1 MRYALLTEAFMPIKI
16 LFVDD
21 ERDLRMLINQR
32 FRKQIAEGVYE
43 FQFAG
48 DGVEALELL
57 RQCRGKTTEPEAAG
71 EDPIYAIHSPCLPE
85 IVLTDINMPRLDGLA
100 LSESVRELY
109 PAIVVVVIS
118 AYDDI
123 GNIRKAMNHNVSD
136 FIVKPIDFVE
146 LELTIEKSHNRHLE
160 IMEYNRRLL
169 ESAAKLRRT
178 LGQTLEVIS
187 LIGEI
192 RDPYTA
198 GHQRRVAALARAIA
212 KKMGAGPDRVEATFV
227 AATLHDI
234 GKIYVPAEIL
244 SKPGRLSTI
253 EYSLIK
259 EHSRLGFEIL
269 KPIEFPWPVADIV
282 YQHHEHLDGTGYPNG
297 MKGDEIMFEARIL
310 TVADLVE
317 AVSSHRP
324 YRVAMG
330 NPIALDQIREGSGT
344 IYDPE
349 IVGACVSLF
358 ESGEFQ
364 FPE

>member
-1 MRYALLTEAFMPIKI
+1 MAIRI

-21 ERDLRMLINQR
+21 EPDLRILIKQR
-32 FRKQIAEGVYE
+32 FRKQIADGTYD
-43 FQFAG
+43 FLFAG

-57 RQCRGKTTEPEAAG
+57 RKCANQSFNPALLES
-71 EDPIYAIHSPCLPE
+71 DPLSEIHSPGLPE

-100 LSESVRELY
+100 LSESIREMY
-109 PAIVVVVIS
+109 PAVVVVVIS

-136 FIVKPIDFVE
+136 FIVKPIDFME
-146 LELTIEKSHNRHLE
+146 LEITIEKSHNRHME
-160 IMEYNRRLL
+160 IIGYNRRLV
-169 ESAAKLRRT
+169 ESAAKLKRT

-198 GHQRRVAALARAIA
+198 GHQKRVASLAKAIGR
-212 KKMGAGPDRVEATFV
+212 KLSLPPDQMEGIFV

-244 SKPGRLSTI
+244 SKPGRLSPI

-259 EHSRLGFEIL
+259 EHSRLGYEIL
-269 KPIEFPWPVADIV
+269 KPIEFPWPVAEIV
-282 YQHHEHLDGTGYPNG
+282 FQHHEHLDGSGYPSG
-297 MKGDEIMFEARIL
+297 LRGDSIRLEARVL

-317 AVSSHRP
+317 AISSHRP

-330 NPIALDQIREGSGT
+330 NHIALDQLRMGAGT
-344 IYDPE
+344 IFDPQ
-349 IVGACVSLF
+349 IVDVCLSLF
-358 ESGEFQ
+358 ESGEFE

>member
-1 MRYALLTEAFMPIKI
+1 MAIRI

-21 ERDLRMLINQR
+21 EPDLRVLIKQR
-32 FRKQIAEGVYE
+32 FRKQIADGTYE
-43 FQFAG
+43 FLFAG
-48 DGVEALELL
+48 DGVEALEVL
-57 RQCRGKTTEPEAAG
+57 RQAKGETSLAQAVDPAAAAAA
-71 EDPIYAIHSPCLPE
+71 EDPVREIHPPTLPE

-100 LSESVRELY
+100 LSESVRDLY
-109 PAIVVVVIS
+109 PAVVVVVIS

-146 LELTIEKSHNRHLE
+146 LEITIEKSHNRHLE
-160 IMEYNRRLL
+160 IIEYNRRLL

-198 GHQRRVAALARAIA
+198 GHQKRVSALARAIA
-212 KKMGAGPDRVEATFV
+212 RKLALPMDRVEAIFV

-244 SKPGRLSTI
+244 SKPGRLSVI

-259 EHSRLGFEIL
+259 EHSRLGYEIL

-282 YQHHEHLDGTGYPNG
+282 YQHHEHLDGSGYPMG
-297 MKGDEIMFEARIL
+297 ISGDDIMLEARVL

-330 NPIALDQIREGSGT
+330 YKIALDQIREGSGS
-344 IYDPE
+344 IFDPA
-349 IVGACVSLF
+349 VVDACVSLF
-358 ESGEFQ
+358 ESGQFE